1 MHLERSILRNL
12 GTTKRGSGRTHTD
25 RGKNLNF
32 EHLQKYKNPKVRI
45 MKVSKYTLLDKY
57 KENKAKYPNNTL
69 IFTCGDFYEIYEE
82 DARKAAAILNLHGIQ
97 RKDVFVVGFPVKELD
112 TYLPKLI
119 RGGLRCAIISPD
131 EKNVENVEASVLET
145 AVERIALQHKQRI
158 MRLCTEIIKVGNL
171 PDKLMAIL
179 NEEIGRVEVIR
190 IKVDNGITPTLE
202 DARYLLDH
210 LSSQN

>member
-1 MHLERSILRNL
+1 
-12 GTTKRGSGRTHTD
+12 
-25 RGKNLNF
+25 
-32 EHLQKYKNPKVRI
+32 

-57 KENKAKYPNNTL
+57 KENKAHNPNNTF
-69 IFTCGDFYEIYEE
+69 IFTCGDFYEMYEE
-82 DARKAAAILNLHGIQ
+82 DARKAAAILKLEGIQ
-97 RKDVFVVGFPVKELD
+97 RNDVFVVGFPLKALD

-131 EKNVENVEASVLET
+131 DKIVEKVEASQLET

-158 MRLCTEIIKVGNL
+158 IRLCTEIIKVGNL

-179 NEEIGRVEVIR
+179 YEEIGRVEVIR

-202 DARYLLDH
+202 DARYLLDQ
-210 LSSQN
+210 LSHQC